1 VTGGGEMDFKRLLRR
16 FNNPRRRR
24 LAPQAR
30 SQPTPDVTSDDV
42 DRIVRR
48 DFPNEQFAPITALLN
63 EYGHEKWHR
72 ESSRVRLAVL
82 KLAHG
87 SVEKLRVHIEAA
99 KSDYRDVLAAAEY
112 PDYCKIGFRI
122 TELPADEQRRIINR
136 DWKQYED
143 WLRK

>member
-1 VTGGGEMDFKRLLRR
+1 MERIIRR
-16 FNNPRRRR
+16 E
-24 LAPQAR
+24 
-30 SQPTPDVTSDDV
+30 
-42 DRIVRR
+42 
-48 DFPNEQFAPITALLN
+48 FPNEQFAQITALLSQ
-63 EYGHEKWHR
+63 YGHEKWHR
-72 ESSRVRLAVL
+72 ESSRVRLAAL

-87 SVEKLRVHIEAA
+87 NAEKLQVHIEAA

-122 TELPADEQRRIINR
+122 RELPVADQRQIIDR